1 MVNKSINT
9 YQNKGHKQIIIIF
22 VDFRENIEIKTKL
35 WKIKKIFIRAKT
47 KKKSGSNV
55 QIGSEP

>member
-35 WKIKKIFIRAKT
+35 WKLKKIFKIAKN
-47 KKKSGSNV
+47 KKSGSNV
-55 QIGSEP
+55 QIESDP